1 MVYSG
6 GSQGWTCRCLCCCCA
21 GVPVSVHWTFFFVW
35 ILQIVISLIQYKFDF
50 WKQIVNVAT
59 LWGPVLFL
67 ICVLHEWGH
76 VIRNRLFGG
85 TCHYMVIWPLG
96 GFSDT
101 NIENG
106 TCLQEF
112 WVALCGP
119 LMHLPQFLIFAIVMA
134 IAAPNGLNYYSSP
147 ASVPQLQDGGV
158 GIFFAQL
165 AKGAIDINMMLF
177 FMNLLIPAYPL
188 DAARML
194 ASMGVHCGLSIPRA
208 AWMIVIVGGLLGA
221 GALIYGIIG
230 LITGSEM
237 GKQRKWMV
245 LGWFAAAAVASH

>member
-1 MVYSG
+1 MAYSG
-6 GSQGWTCRCLCCCCA
+6 GSDGWTCPCFCCCCA
-21 GVPVSVHWTFFFVW
+21 GVPVRAHWTFFFVW
-35 ILQIVISLIQYKFDF
+35 ILQIVISLIQYKFDY
-50 WKQIVNVAT
+50 WVYIVNIAV
-59 LWGPVLFL
+59 LWGPLLAL

-76 VIRNRLFGG
+76 ITRTKTFGG

-119 LMHLPQFLIFAIVMA
+119 LMHIPWFIIFVIVMA
-134 IAAPNGLNYYSSP
+134 ISAPNGLDYYSS
-147 ASVPQLQDGGV
+147 ALDVQAIQNGGA

-165 AKGAIDINMMLF
+165 CKGAIDMNMMLF
-177 FMNLLIPAYPL
+177 FLNLLVPAYPL

-194 ASMGVHCGLSIPRA
+194 AAMSVHCGLSVVRA
-208 AWMIVIVGGLLGA
+208 AWMLVIVGGLLGLA
-221 GALIYGIIG
+221 ALIFGVIG
-230 LITGSEM
+230 LITGHSL
-237 GKQRKWMV
+237 GK
-245 LGWFAAAAVASH
+245 

>member
-1 MVYSG
+1 MSFETECSEERVITWSSG
-6 GSQGWTCRCLCCCCA
+6 RWAGSVIPTLRTEL
-21 GVPVSVHWTFFFVW
+21 VS
-35 ILQIVISLIQYKFDF
+35 K
-50 WKQIVNVAT
+50 N
-59 LWGPVLFL
+59 
-67 ICVLHEWGH
+67 
-76 VIRNRLFGG
+76 
-85 TCHYMVIWPLG
+85 
-96 GFSDT
+96 
-101 NIENG
+101 
-106 TCLQEF
+106 
-112 WVALCGP
+112 
-119 LMHLPQFLIFAIVMA
+119 IVMA